1 VNRLADE
8 PSPYLRQ
15 HAANPVDW
23 WPWSDEAFAEARRRD
38 VPVLISVGYSA
49 CHWCHVM
56 AHESFED
63 DEVAAV
69 LNAEFLAVK
78 VDREERPDVDAV
90 YMEAVQL
97 VNGSGGWPMTVLAL
111 PDGRP
116 FWAGTYLRKAALLRL
131 LHHVSELWPAQR
143 PSIEDD
149 AARLSEAVRQGA
161 ELPAPV
167 TTPVTTL
174 APGPADGPGPA
185 GLAVLGGPGS
195 PGPAGDALA
204 RAARALLAR
213 FDLEWGGFG
222 TAPKFPQPGAL
233 DVLAQYWWRSGEPIA
248 LEALCRTLDAM
259 SSGGIY
265 DHLGGGFARYSTDRY
280 WLVPHF
286 EKMLY
291 DNALLVR
298 AYARAWQLTAA
309 PRYRQVVEETVG
321 YLLSPP
327 LRLPAGAWASAEDAD
342 SEGEEGRFYVWSK
355 SEIDQVAGAA
365 AAAWYGATAA
375 GNWEGNNILWRQELG
390 DPLRPPEI
398 EHARRSLLERRAG
411 RPRPGLDGK
420 VLTEWNAMAVSAL
433 AYAGRALDQPSWVL
447 AATGTAEVLLRELR
461 GDDGRWLRSWLP
473 GHVGPRPLACAADY
487 AWLVEAFTRL
497 CEATGEARW
506 ITEARTAADSL
517 IDLFWDPQSGGF
529 FTTGSDAEQLIA
541 RMKDIHDG
549 AVPSANATAALALAR
564 LGELTGEARYEEVAQ
579 KTVQALGP
587 ALAISP
593 ASFAG
598 AALAADYLTGPRR
611 QVVAASTDETL
622 VLPVWARYLP
632 GTVLAWGE
640 PYASPLWQG
649 RDDAGAAGL
658 VFVCEGYTCQ
668 LPVREAGEVAALLG
682 PPRPSTYRAG

>member
-1 VNRLADE
+1 MNRLADQ

-15 HAANPVDW
+15 HAGNPVDW
-23 WPWSDEAFAEARRRD
+23 WPWSGEAFAEARRRD

-63 DEVAAV
+63 DEVAGV
-69 LNAEFLAVK
+69 LNTGFLAVK

-97 VNGSGGWPMTVLAL
+97 VNGGGGWPMTVLAL

-116 FWAGTYLRKAALLRL
+116 FWAGTYLGKAALLRL
-131 LHHVSELWPAQR
+131 LRHVNELWHAQR

-149 AARLSEAVRQGA
+149 ASRLSEAVRHGA
-161 ELPAPV
+161 ELPAPTLPA
-167 TTPVTTL
+167 TTAGPALAALSGAAGSEPGST
-174 APGPADGPGPA
+174 APGAE
-185 GLAVLGGPGS
+185 
-195 PGPAGDALA
+195 ALA
-204 RAARALLAR
+204 RAAQALLAR

-233 DVLAQYWWRSGEPIA
+233 DVLARYWWRSGETGV

-298 AYARAWQLTAA
+298 AYAQAWQLTAA

-342 SEGEEGRFYVWSK
+342 SEGEEGRYYVWSG
-355 SEIDQVAGAA
+355 SEIDQVAGPAA
-365 AAAWYGATAA
+365 AEWYGATAG
-375 GNWEGNNILWRQELG
+375 GNWEGKNILWRRELG
-390 DPLRPPEI
+390 DLERPPDI
-398 EHARRSLLERRAG
+398 EQARRRLLERRSA
-411 RPRPGLDGK
+411 RPRPGLDDK
-420 VLTEWNAMAVSAL
+420 VLTEWNCMAVAAL
-433 AYAGRALDQPSWVL
+433 AYAGRSLDQPSWVV
-447 AATGTAEVLLRELR
+447 AATETAELLLKELR
-461 GDDGRWLRSWLP
+461 DGTGRWLRSWSP
-473 GHVGPRPLACAADY
+473 GAAGPRPLACSADY
-487 AWLVEAFTRL
+487 AWLVEAFTL
-497 CEATGEARW
+497 LSEATGEARW
-506 ITEARTAADSL
+506 IGEARAAADSL
-517 IDLFWDPQSGGF
+517 VELFWDQRSGGF
-529 FTTGSDAEQLIA
+529 FTTGNDAEQLIA

-564 LGELTGEARYEEVAQ
+564 LGELTGERRYEDVAQ
-579 KTVQALGP
+579 ATVRALGP
-587 ALAISP
+587 ARAISP
-593 ASFAG
+593 AAFAG
-598 AALAADYLTGPRR
+598 TAVAADYLSGPRR
-611 QVVAASTDETL
+611 QVVVASTDQTL
-622 VLPVWARYLP
+622 VRPVWARYLP

-640 PYASPLWQG
+640 PYGSPLWQG
-649 RDDAGAAGL
+649 RDDAAAAGS
-658 VFVCEGYTCQ
+658 VFVCEGYTCR
-668 LPVREAGEVAALLG
+668 LPVREAAEVAALLG